1 MVILEKI
8 EELICKDI
16 QKMGFILWGVEVFG
30 RGKYRTLRIFI
41 DSMENITLED
51 CTNVSRHVSVLLDT
65 EDLLDSHYNLEVS
78 SPGIDRKFFKRD
90 QYSLF
95 IGSKLRIRFKDEENR
110 YSTLEGILEG
120 LDLQG
125 IILDIKGVETKINFD
140 SIEKA
145 NLQEIF

>member
-8 EELICKDI
+8 EDLISKDI

-30 RGKYRTLRIFI
+30 RGKSRTLRIFI

-95 IGSKLRIRFKDEENR
+95 IGSKLRIRFKDETNR

-120 LDLQG
+120 SDPEG
-125 IILDIKGVETKINFD
+125 IIVDIKGIETRINFD

-145 NLQEIF
+145 NLQKIF

>member
-8 EELICKDI
+8 EELISKDI

-41 DSMENITLED
+41 DSVENITLED

-95 IGSKLRIRFKDEENR
+95 IGSKLRIRFKEETNG
-110 YSTLEGILEG
+110 YSTIEGILEG
-120 LDLQG
+120 SDSQG
-125 IILDIKGVETKINFD
+125 IIVDIKGIETRINFD